1 MTERQAAVSGTLCH
15 GKKKQTRQAPVVP
28 RGRPRPHTLP
38 INPSRHLLPVA
49 AVTGTGVVKFLRCIS
64 PMSVSVSFSN
74 QLFYEMNI
82 LMELETNFYVAN
94 NFYEASQLPRFIR
107 GLSNMTVK
115 TDFSKRKTKLL

>member
-1 MTERQAAVSGTLCH
+1 MSW
-15 GKKKQTRQAPVVP
+15 KKKTNSPSPSGSSWAAPSS
-28 RGRPRPHTLP
+28 HSAHK
-38 INPSRHLLPVA
+38 PSRHLLPVA
-49 AVTGTGVVKFLRCIS
+49 AGTGTGVVKFLRCIS

-107 GLSNMTVK
+107 GLSNTTVK